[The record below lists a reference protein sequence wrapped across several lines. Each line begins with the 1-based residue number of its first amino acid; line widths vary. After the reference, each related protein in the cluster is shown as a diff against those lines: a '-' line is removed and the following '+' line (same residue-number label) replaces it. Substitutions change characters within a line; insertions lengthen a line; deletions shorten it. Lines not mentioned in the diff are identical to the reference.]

1 MSIRIIAAGAA
12 MLAGLS
18 LATTPAR
25 ACDDRFGAACTPPA
39 PAAAA
44 AEPAAPVAAQ
54 PTTRARTAKPRR
66 VAKAQ
71 PEPAKAHRGKR
82 SRLALTRH
90 RKRPAAEPTDEM
102 PESVAAPVAEVSPR
116 APQDTPAARRFRE
129 FLSPQSFAVA
139 AGETLRTPRLLAAHF
154 SNAMAA
160 PEIGAAALTA
170 PVEST
175 PHQDTTAIIAH
186 DQAVGDDSP
195 STAPVLSH
203 SDAATTEVR
212 VGRASG
218 NEPTPRM
225 SFVSWF
231 FVAWGGV
238 LTFASA
244 VRMAVG

>member
-1 MSIRIIAAGAA
+1 MSFRIIAAGAA

-18 LATTPAR
+18 LAMTPAR
-25 ACDDRFGAACTPPA
+25 ACDDRFGGTCAAPA

-44 AEPAAPVAAQ
+44 AEPAAPAAAQ
-54 PTTRARTAKPRR
+54 PSTRVRTAKPHR

-82 SRLALTRH
+82 SRLALSRH

-116 APQDTPAARRFRE
+116 AHQETPATRRFRE

-139 AGETLRTPRLLAAHF
+139 ASETLRTPRLLAAHF
-154 SNAMAA
+154 SSAMAA
-160 PEIGAAALTA
+160 PEIVAAAWTA
-170 PVEST
+170 PVESA
-175 PHQDTTAIIAH
+175 PQEDTAAIIAH
-186 DQAVGDDSP
+186 DQATGDDSP

-203 SDAATTEVR
+203 SDATEVQR
-212 VGRASG
+212 VARAGS

-225 SFVSWF
+225 SFLSWF

>member
-1 MSIRIIAAGAA
+1 MSLRIIAAGAA

-18 LATTPAR
+18 LATTPTR

-54 PTTRARTAKPRR
+54 ATTRTRTAKPHR
-66 VAKAQ
+66 VARAQ

-90 RKRPAAEPTDEM
+90 RKRPAAEPTDEV
-102 PESVAAPVAEVSPR
+102 PEAAAAPVAQVSPPVR
-116 APQDTPAARRFRE
+116 PDTPAARRFRE
-129 FLSPQSFAVA
+129 FLNPQSFAVA
-139 AGETLRTPRLLAAHF
+139 ASETLRSPRLLAAHF
-154 SNAMAA
+154 SSETPA
-160 PEIGAAALTA
+160 PEIIAATWTA
-170 PVEST
+170 PVESA
-175 PHQDTTAIIAH
+175 PPEEAAAIITH
-186 DQAVGDDSP
+186 DQGAGDDSP

-203 SDAATTEVR
+203 SDATAVQR
-212 VGRASG
+212 VGRAG

-225 SFVSWF
+225 SFLSWF

>member
-1 MSIRIIAAGAA
+1 MSLRIIAAGAA
-12 MLAGLS
+12 MLAGLT
-18 LATTPAR
+18 LTTTATR
-25 ACDDRFGAACTPPA
+25 ACDDRFGGTCAPPA

-54 PTTRARTAKPRR
+54 PTAHARAAKPHR

-90 RKRPAAEPTDEM
+90 RKRPAAEPTDEV
-102 PESVAAPVAEVSPR
+102 PESGAAPVAEASPPAR
-116 APQDTPAARRFRE
+116 PDTPAARRFRE
-129 FLSPQSFAVA
+129 FLNPQSFAVA
-139 AGETLRTPRLLAAHF
+139 ANETLRSPRLLAAHF
-154 SNAMAA
+154 SREMVA
-160 PEIGAAALTA
+160 PEIVAAAWTA
-170 PVEST
+170 PVESG
-175 PHQDTTAIIAH
+175 PPEDTAAIIAH
-186 DQAVGDDSP
+186 DQGAGDDSP

-203 SDAATTEVR
+203 GDATAVQR
-212 VGRASG
+212 VGRAT

-225 SFVSWF
+225 SFLRWF